1 MAWFD
6 DLKTPRI
13 KAQVSERVSKVPEGL
28 WTKCSKC
35 GEMLQSKTLK
45 ENLQVCPECDY
56 HFRMSA
62 IGRIAMLTD
71 LVTKPARRTSS
82 SKKDSA
88 KGKATGAVSRDE
100 VVESVSAFDEYA
112 EDLVSTD
119 PLEFFDTKPYR
130 DRLRGAAESVGM
142 GDGFVCGKAR
152 LGGLPYHLGVFE
164 FKFMGGSMGV
174 VVGEKIC
181 LLLERALKDR
191 LPAVIVSASG
201 GARMQEGILSLMQMA
216 KTCALVEKMRAQ
228 GLPYISLLTDP
239 TTGGVAASFAMLGD
253 IILAEPKALIGF
265 AGPRV
270 IQQTIRQSLP
280 EGFQRSEFLL
290 DHGFLDRI
298 VARRDLSRELREW
311 MWRLGRQ
318 TCHFSNQ
325 AG

>member
-13 KAQVSERVSKVPEGL
+13 KSQVAQRTSKVPEGL
-28 WTKCSKC
+28 WVKCSSC
-35 GEMLQSKTLK
+35 GEILQSKILK
-45 ENLQVCPECDY
+45 DNFQVCPECSY

-62 IGRIAMLTD
+62 AERI
-71 LVTKPARRTSS
+71 SS
-82 SKKDSA
+82 LI
-88 KGKATGAVSRDE
+88 DE
-100 VVESVSAFDEYA
+100 GSFDEYG
-112 EDLVSTD
+112 EDLVSLD
-119 PLEFFDTKPYR
+119 PLEFDDLKPYKS
-130 DRLRGAAESVGM
+130 RLRSAAGTTGLRDAFVVGRA
-142 GDGFVCGKAR
+142 K
-152 LGGLPYHLGVFE
+152 LEGLPYHLGVFE

-174 VVGEKIC
+174 VVGEKAT
-181 LLLERALKDR
+181 LLFEAALKDR

-216 KTCALVEKMRAQ
+216 KTTGLISRLRAE
-228 GLPYISLLTDP
+228 GIPYISILTDP

-253 IILAEPKALIGF
+253 VILAEPRALIGF

-290 DHGFLDRI
+290 KHGFVDR
-298 VARRDLSRELREW
+298 VVQRKDLAIELRQW

-318 TCHFSNQ
+318 TCLFPDDL
-325 AG
+325 

>member
-13 KAQVSERVSKVPEGL
+13 KTQVSQRTSKVPEGL
-28 WTKCSKC
+28 WIKCVSC
-35 GEMLQSKTLK
+35 GEILQTKVLK
-45 ENLQVCPECDY
+45 DNFQVCPECAQ

-62 IGRIAMLTD
+62 AERIASLTD
-71 LVTKPARRTSS
+71 EGS
-82 SKKDSA
+82 
-88 KGKATGAVSRDE
+88 
-100 VVESVSAFDEYA
+100 FDEYA

-119 PLEFFDTKPYR
+119 PLEFDDTKPYKA
-130 DRLRGAAESVGM
+130 RLRSAAGNT
-142 GDGFVCGKAR
+142 GLRDAFVAGKAK

-174 VVGEKIC
+174 VVGEKVTRVFEKA
-181 LLLERALKDR
+181 LEER
-191 LPAVIVSASG
+191 LPAVVVSASG

-216 KTCALVEKMRAQ
+216 KTTAILQKLRTQ
-228 GLPYISLLTDP
+228 GIPYISVLSDP

-253 IILAEPKALIGF
+253 VILAEPGALIGF

-290 DHGFLDRI
+290 KHGFVDRI
-298 VARRDLSRELREW
+298 VPRKELAQELRQW

-318 TCHFSNQ
+318 TCRFPENL
-325 AG
+325 

>member
-13 KAQVSERVSKVPEGL
+13 KSQVSQRTSKVPEGL
-28 WTKCSKC
+28 WVKCSSC
-35 GEMLQSKTLK
+35 GEILQSKVLK
-45 ENLQVCPECDY
+45 DNFQVCPECSH

-62 IGRIAMLTD
+62 AERISI
-71 LVTKPARRTSS
+71 LVDDGS
-82 SKKDSA
+82 
-88 KGKATGAVSRDE
+88 
-100 VVESVSAFDEYA
+100 FDEYG
-112 EDLVSTD
+112 EDLVSLD
-119 PLEFFDTKPYR
+119 PLEFDDLKPYKS
-130 DRLRGAAESVGM
+130 RLRSAASSTGLRDAFVVGRA
-142 GDGFVCGKAR
+142 K
-152 LGGLPYHLGVFE
+152 LSGLPYHLGVFE

-174 VVGEKIC
+174 VVGEKAT
-181 LLLERALKDR
+181 LLFEAALKDR

-216 KTCALVEKMRAQ
+216 KTTGLISQLRAQ
-228 GLPYISLLTDP
+228 GIPYISILTDP

-253 IILAEPKALIGF
+253 IILAEPRALIGF

-290 DHGFLDRI
+290 KHGFVDR
-298 VARRDLSRELREW
+298 VVQRKDLAIELRQW

-318 TCHFSNQ
+318 TCLFPEDL
-325 AG
+325 